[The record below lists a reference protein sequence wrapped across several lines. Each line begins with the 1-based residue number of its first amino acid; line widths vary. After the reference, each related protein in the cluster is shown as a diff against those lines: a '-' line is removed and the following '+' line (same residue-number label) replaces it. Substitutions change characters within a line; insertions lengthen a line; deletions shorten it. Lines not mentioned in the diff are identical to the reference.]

1 MSAFLSRRCPHRR
14 LKKKV
19 RPWGHSRSKRKRFG
33 REDTA
38 ATKAHCYCAMKVIR
52 HDDPGYAR
60 ILKRLN
66 RRSTPNATVRKV
78 VSEILETTG
87 TEGDAAL
94 TRFIEQFG
102 GPRLKPSQLRVT
114 SEELAAAR
122 AGLPKD
128 VRKAIRSAKANVRAF
143 ARRSLRKSWFMKNRE
158 GAIVG
163 ERFDP
168 FQRVGIYVPGGTA
181 PLVSTAVMTCT
192 LAQAAGVPEI
202 AAVTPP
208 ARDGSVQ
215 DALLGALAECGAT
228 EVYRVGGAQAIAA
241 LALGTATIQRV
252 EKIFGPGNAYVMEA
266 KRQVFGIVGVDLL
279 PGPSEILVI
288 ADDFAEPDWIAA
300 DLLAQSE
307 HGKGSVGI
315 LLTDSQR
322 VLDGVAACLPK
333 QANLSG
339 RRRELNLALR
349 NAKLILV
356 RDLKEAVALANAFA
370 AEHVAIATE
379 RPGEI
384 ALELKTSGAIFMGG
398 MSPVVAG
405 DFLAGPSHEL
415 PTGGAGKGFAGLT
428 ADQFQHRTSV
438 VMFDEHSLRASLPII
453 ETFSKI
459 EGLDAHARSASIR
472 LRKVR
477 AEDR

>member
-1 MSAFLSRRCPHRR
+1 
-14 LKKKV
+14 
-19 RPWGHSRSKRKRFG
+19 
-33 REDTA
+33 
-38 ATKAHCYCAMKVIR
+38 MKVTR
-52 HDDPGYAR
+52 HYEPGYAKAVR
-60 ILKRLN
+60 QLN
-66 RRSTPNATVRKV
+66 RRSAPDATVSKAV
-78 VSEILETTG
+78 AEILEAVG
-87 TEGDAAL
+87 SQGDAAL
-94 TRFIEQFG
+94 VRFTEAFG
-102 GPRLKPSQLRVT
+102 GPHLKPSQLRVT
-114 SEELAAAR
+114 SDELSTAR
-122 AGLPKD
+122 GHLAKD
-128 VRKAIRSAKANVRAF
+128 ARKAIRSAKANVRAF
-143 ARRSLRKSWFMKNRE
+143 ARRSLRKSWFMKNRQ

-168 FQRVGIYVPGGTA
+168 FRRVGIYVPGGTA

-208 ARDGSVQ
+208 GADGSMQ

-241 LALGTATIQRV
+241 LALGTATIQPV
-252 EKIFGPGNAYVMEA
+252 EKIFGPGNAFVIEA
-266 KRQVFGIVGVDLL
+266 KRQVFGTVGIDLL

-288 ADDFAEPDWIAA
+288 ADQSAEPDWIAA

-307 HGKGSVGI
+307 HGKGSIAI
-315 LLTDSQR
+315 LLTDSSR
-322 VLDGVAACLPK
+322 VLDRVAASLRR
-333 QANLSG
+333 QASLSG
-339 RRRELNLALR
+339 RRNELHLALR
-349 NAKLILV
+349 NARLVLV
-356 RDLKEAVALANAFA
+356 RDLQEAVALANLFA

-384 ALELKTSGAIFMGG
+384 ALGLTTSGAIFMGG

-428 ADQFQHRTSV
+428 VDQFQHRTSV
-438 VMFDEHSLRASLPII
+438 VMFDQPSLRASLPII

-472 LRKVR
+472 LREVR
-477 AEDR
+477 TQSP